1 MIRHELSFASR
12 MEAIN
17 DPWLRDNL
25 TKQLMASYARLDVP
39 AIMEKAR
46 RGLCRGLLLGGD
58 ECLHRHA
65 CTLGLSVL
73 PAVLRAVA
81 TYACRPG
88 SKPAFALAGHS
99 RSARVRA
106 AVAEA

>member
-1 MIRHELSFASR
+1 MIRHELSFAHR

-46 RGLCRGLLLGGD
+46 RVLCRGLLSG
-58 ECLHRHA
+58 
-65 CTLGLSVL
+65 
-73 PAVLRAVA
+73 
-81 TYACRPG
+81 
-88 SKPAFALAGHS
+88 
-99 RSARVRA
+99 
-106 AVAEA
+106 